1 VTLMEMGQQEAGR
14 AELTALIRLFP
25 RSNEA
30 VLAKQQLE
38 K

>member
-1 VTLMEMGQQEAGR
+1 LLELGQIDSAR
-14 AELTALIRLFP
+14 AEFAAIMKLFP